1 MTSRRDFL
9 KLAALVAGGTGL
21 RPGLLEAIQKAAAID
36 PAAETTYLDAE
47 HVVILMQE
55 NRSFD
60 HCFGS
65 LQGVR
70 GFNDPRAI
78 ALPNG
83 NYVWLQT
90 NDQGETYSPFNLNM
104 RGTNATG
111 TGSLPHTWTDQLDAR
126 NGGKHDRWLSS
137 KKSEKPE
144 YREVPLTLG
153 FYSREDLPFYYAL
166 ADAFTICD
174 QNFCSSLTGTTPNRL
189 HLWTGTIRDPQN
201 RNSSARTRNEDLDY
215 GVPAQWTTFP
225 ERLEDNGLSWKIYQN
240 ELSVGVGFDDEEDA
254 WLANFGDNPME
265 WFTQYQVRF
274 HPTRMSFLPKRIEQI
289 QMEIKEERD
298 EKKLASLHSELP
310 EALEH
315 LEKYTPEK
323 YARLRAEQKSIHEK
337 AFTTNT
343 GDPRY
348 HVLAPMDYVDGA
360 VRRTIRVPQGDVLYQ
375 FRKDVRTGN
384 LPTVSWIVAPENFS
398 DHPVSPWYGA
408 WYVSEVLDILTQN
421 SEIWKKTIFILCYD
435 ENDGY
440 FDHIP
445 PFVPPTPDRSDTG
458 LCSKTI
464 DPEMEFVRLDEDERH
479 HAAHIARGG
488 PIGLGYRVP
497 LIIASPWSRG
507 GMVNSQVFDHT
518 SILQFLEKLLSHRT
532 GKIIRETNISAWRR
546 AVCGD
551 LTSVFR
557 HYSREGPITQSFA
570 EGAFIQKTHSS
581 TFQKDVTGYRPLTAE
596 EIAQINRNPMSSPHL
611 PAQEPGTRP
620 SCALPYELYV
630 DGNLSEDRTSFRIRF
645 EAANLFFGKR
655 AVGSPF
661 LVYGKPEFNPRSYAV
676 VAGDSLTD
684 SWELKDFGSERY
696 SLKVYGPNGFFRQF
710 AGDAND
716 PPIRVEFGY
725 ESSARG
731 LTGNATL
738 KLMNDSDLPVD
749 VLITDAAY
757 KTPSRPR
764 KLRARSRVTV
774 VHALSSSHGWYDL
787 TITTPGTDRYFKRY
801 AGRVETGKVTTTD
814 PAMGRTGVA

>member
-9 KLAALVAGGTGL
+9 KCAALAGAAGL
-21 RPGLLEAIQKAAAID
+21 RPALLESIQKAAVID
-36 PAAETTYLDAE
+36 PEVGTSYLDAE
-47 HVVILMQE
+47 HIVILMQE

-78 ALPNG
+78 TLPNG
-83 NYVWLQT
+83 NRVWLQT
-90 NDQGETYSPFNLNM
+90 NDEGETYRPFNLNM

-144 YREVPLTLG
+144 YSEVPLTLG

-201 RNSSARTRNEDLDY
+201 RKLPARTRNEDLDY

-274 HPTRMSFLPKRIEQI
+274 HRARMSFLPKRIEQI
-289 QMEIKEERD
+289 QMEIQVERD

-323 YARLRAEQKSIHEK
+323 YARLSAEQKSIHEK
-337 AFTTNT
+337 AFTSNA
-343 GDPRY
+343 GDPHY
-348 HVLAPMDYVDGA
+348 HALAPMEYVDGA
-360 VRRTIRVPQGDVLYQ
+360 VRRTIRVPQGDVLHQ

-421 SEIWKKTIFILCYD
+421 SETWKKTIFILCYD

-445 PFVPPTPDRSDTG
+445 PFTPPTPDRPDTG
-458 LCSKTI
+458 LCSKAI
-464 DPEMEFVRLDEDERH
+464 DPEMEFVRLDEDAKH
-479 HAAHIARGG
+479 HAAQIARGG

-532 GKIIRETNISAWRR
+532 GKVIREPNISAWRR

-557 HYSREGPITQSFA
+557 
-570 EGAFIQKTHSS
+570 
-581 TFQKDVTGYRPLTAE
+581 
-596 EIAQINRNPMSSPHL
+596 
-611 PAQEPGTRP
+611 
-620 SCALPYELYV
+620 PY
-630 DGNLSEDRTSFRIRF
+630 F
-645 EAANLFFGKR
+645 
-655 AVGSPF
+655 
-661 LVYGKPEFNPRSYAV
+661 
-676 VAGDSLTD
+676 
-684 SWELKDFGSERY
+684 
-696 SLKVYGPNGFFRQF
+696 
-710 AGDAND
+710 
-716 PPIRVEFGY
+716 
-725 ESSARG
+725 
-731 LTGNATL
+731 
-738 KLMNDSDLPVD
+738 
-749 VLITDAAY
+749 
-757 KTPSRPR
+757 
-764 KLRARSRVTV
+764 
-774 VHALSSSHGWYDL
+774 
-787 TITTPGTDRYFKRY
+787 
-801 AGRVETGKVTTTD
+801 
-814 PAMGRTGVA
+814 